1 MAVTDKQV
9 GWLAAASG
17 LALLAAVA
25 VLIGGHTVHA
35 APAAIHAPVL
45 HDAATQQWAMQQH
58 GVPMRKHAQR
68 VHYHGAY
75 HVSLVRLTPAHAAD
89 LPSLHWLLL
98 DLNVD
103 VWAEGRT
110 HVDVRTA
117 DTHALTEALRRSQ
130 PGVHADTIVADVEKQ
145 LLAPYWRAIDERTA
159 ATAQRSVAA
168 QLHDPKAWFA
178 EYHDLDEIYEW
189 YRLLAAAHKDR
200 ITITRNVGTTHEGR
214 EIMALRF
221 TNHAS
226 ANAAL
231 PKKQIYVQGGIHARE
246 WISHAIAQYIAF
258 HLATSNDTAITALL
272 DEAEVVLVPVVN
284 PDGYAYTWTT
294 DRIWRKNRRN
304 NGHGAFGVDLNR
316 NYPAHWGEGG
326 SFTSPFVD
334 KYMGPSAGS
343 EPELQALMAFFDS
356 LPRVVAA
363 LDLHS
368 FSQVILRPLGW
379 TGEDAMH
386 EKQHK
391 TVGDA
396 MAQIIKNVHGTDYV
410 SEKLFDFVLTSG
422 TATDWFYM
430 QSRPLT
436 NLLGDDAIDKSN
448 DVTVRKTALPPDH
461 ATVFRPYSFT
471 LELRPLHP
479 GFGDGFFDGFM
490 LDPSEIVPVG
500 EEVLPAFLHFARFAM
515 DNVLTG

>member
-1 MAVTDKQV
+1 MRQH
-9 GWLAAASG
+9 S
-17 LALLAAVA
+17 VA
-25 VLIGGHTVHA
+25 
-35 APAAIHAPVL
+35 
-45 HDAATQQWAMQQH
+45 
-58 GVPMRKHAQR
+58 RKHAHR
-68 VHYHGAY
+68 AHYHG
-75 HVSLVRLTPAHAAD
+75 HSLVRLMPAHAAD
-89 LPSLHWLLL
+89 LPALHRLLL
-98 DLNVD
+98 DLNAD
-103 VWAEGRT
+103 VWAESPA
-110 HVDVRTA
+110 HVDVRAA
-117 DTHALTEALRRSQ
+117 DAEALTEALRQSLSV
-130 PGVHADTIVADVEKQ
+130 GVHAETIVADVEKQ
-145 LLAPYWRAIDERTA
+145 LLAPYWRAIDKRA
-159 ATAQRSVAA
+159 DATSRPSVAA
-168 QLHDPKAWFA
+168 QLHDPKSWFA
-178 EYHDLDEIYEW
+178 EYHDLNEIYEW
-189 YRLLAAAHKDR
+189 YQLLTVTHKDR
-200 ITITRNVGTTHEGR
+200 ITITRNVGFSHEGR
-214 EIMALRF
+214 ELMAVRF

-226 ANAAL
+226 TKATQI
-231 PKKQIYVQGGIHARE
+231 KKQIYVQGGIHARE
-246 WISHAIAQYIAF
+246 WISHSTAQYIAY
-258 HLATSNDTAITALL
+258 HLATSNDTAITTLL

-326 SFTSPFVD
+326 SFTNPFVD

-379 TGEDAMH
+379 TGEDAVH
-386 EKQHK
+386 ESQHK

-396 MAQIIKNVHGTDYV
+396 MARIIKSVHGKDYV

-436 NLLGDDAIDKSN
+436 NLFGAADGKSN
-448 DVTVRKTALPPDH
+448 DVATMKKMALPPEH

-515 DNVLTG
+515 ENVLTEVR